1 MTAIDS
7 RTDAYKA
14 NEAFVQKIYRYKDK
28 MHVIYFNTK
37 DILRETDLG
46 LWIIRINEAEQYHEM
61 HVDETMEEILSVDR
75 KYTPQECY
83 EYWQSRIEEKDRA
96 YVEENVQH
104 MIEHDT
110 VVQLEYAWKHPTL
123 GKVKVRCTG
132 KRVKDSDGMITLEGY
147 HRMLDQV
154 EGVDA

>member
-7 RTDAYKA
+7 RTDADKA

-37 DILRETDLG
+37 DILRETDMG

-83 EYWQSRIEEKDRA
+83 EYWYNRIENCHTQRLSVYKNRKKGC
-96 YVEENVQH
+96 
-104 MIEHDT
+104 
-110 VVQLEYAWKHPTL
+110 L
-123 GKVKVRCTG
+123 
-132 KRVKDSDGMITLEGY
+132 
-147 HRMLDQV
+147 
-154 EGVDA
+154 